1 MTNEELNVLEQYY
14 DSKRRL
20 VNLHLNNKNIP
31 KALEVIDEAK
41 PILDKIIKEKRKRNG
56 R

>member
-14 DSKRRL
+14 NSKRRL

-41 PILDKIIKEKRKRNG
+41 PILDKKKKKKRKRNG
-56 R
+56 K